1 MRELICICCPRGC
14 HLQVDD
20 ELNVSGNFC
29 PRGEKY
35 GKQEVSNPTRVVT
48 STVRISNAELPMC
61 PVKTKDPIPKG
72 KIFDVMSS
80 INKVHLNAPV
90 HIGDVI
96 IADVCGT
103 GVDVISAREMPE
115 VK

>member
-20 ELNVSGNFC
+20 ELNVTGNFC

-48 STVRISNAELPMC
+48 STVRISNAELAMC

-72 KIFDVMSS
+72 KIFDVMQS
-80 INKVHLNAPV
+80 INKIQIQAPI

-96 IADVCGT
+96 IPNVCGT
-103 GVDVISAREMPE
+103 GVDVVSTRNMEKI
-115 VK
+115 

>member
-14 HLQVDD
+14 HLKVDD
-20 ELNVSGNFC
+20 NLNVTGNFC

-48 STVRISNAELPMC
+48 STVRIDNAELAMC
-61 PVKTKDPIPKG
+61 PVKTKDPVSKA
-72 KIFDVMSS
+72 KIFDVMKS
-80 INKVHLNAPV
+80 INGTHIQAPV

-96 IADVCGT
+96 IANVCDT
-103 GVDVISAREMPE
+103 GVDVVSTRNMEK
-115 VK
+115 V

>member
-1 MRELICICCPRGC
+1 MKELICICCPRGC
-14 HLQVDD
+14 HLTVD
-20 ELNVSGNFC
+20 EQLNVSGNFC

-61 PVKTKDPIPKG
+61 PVKTENPIPKG
-72 KIFDVMSS
+72 KIFDVMKS
-80 INKVHLNAPV
+80 INGAKIKAPIHLGEV
-90 HIGDVI
+90 VI
-96 IADVCGT
+96 ENVCDT
-103 GVDVISAREMPE
+103 GVNVISTREMPE